1 MILNLFDQQLQLIN
15 TKLVIKNR
23 LNELLSELK
32 IFKSPD
38 NVSRR
43 IDHKVFHSTSKLIV
57 SDSDNDEAFTFMH

>member
-57 SDSDNDEAFTFMH
+57 SDPDNDEAFRFIH